1 MATTGGANIAVDGLV
16 FGYDTGYPLV
26 SGSSDAYKFNRGEPT
41 ENLIANTNLINVVDG
56 TFTTNTTV
64 DGVRILEN
72 NQVNNSHVMWNSAT
86 GFIVTCSAGA
96 YITVSAEYKTD
107 CTIRM
112 RFRDNPYDAQYD
124 IDGGNI
130 ATISE
135 QGVDFNTNG
144 EWKRYSLTAQTATT
158 NPDLWWY
165 LVDYRTNN
173 EFGRVEIRNWQ
184 IEVKSHATPFT
195 TGTRSV
201 SGSLIDLTRTT
212 DIDLSNVSF
221 DSNAQMTFDGTDDRA
236 TVADPGYPSSGTD
249 PFTLEIIYKVP
260 TGATW
265 YINGSG
271 TALIGRGSYQGSI
284 GIFRASTEG
293 NVKFWIRLDGGN
305 IYDPG
310 VTGLSRD
317 DYHHIVGT
325 FDGVDT
331 AKIYHNGVFIAQEVN
346 ANNAG
351 TFDAGGFNV
360 GGGISFG
367 GNFGGYGEGEV
378 PVSKLYNRA
387 LTASEIKS
395 NFNAIKGRFNI
406 L

>member
-144 EWKRYSLTAQTATT
+144 EWKRYSLTAQTATA

-195 TGTRSV
+195 TGTRSA

-236 TVADPGYPSSGTD
+236 TYTTPHDDSVTELTYELVFKGSRGTD
-249 PFTLEIIYKVP
+249 YTYILHNNGQDITTGNSFCTFGWLGSTDNIYGSFNGYYSSMYDTTTTIDSNKYYHLTLVWNGSTQKF
-260 TGATW
+260 
-265 YINGSG
+265 YINGVEKKSMN
-271 TALIGRGSYQGSI
+271 LGSI
-284 GIFRASTEG
+284 
-293 NVKFWIRLDGGN
+293 VK
-305 IYDPG
+305 
-310 VTGLSRD
+310 TLSA
-317 DYHHIVGT
+317 T
-325 FDGVDT
+325 T
-331 AKIYHNGVFIAQEVN
+331 S
-346 ANNAG
+346 
-351 TFDAGGFNV
+351 V
-360 GGGISFG
+360 GGEKDAAHRMMTGT
-367 GNFGGYGEGEV
+367 V
-378 PVSKLYNRA
+378 PLVKTYTRA
-387 LTASEIKS
+387 LSTQEILQ
-395 NFNAIKGRFNI
+395 NYNALKERFS

>member
-1 MATTGGANIAVDGLV
+1 MATAGGANIAVDGLV

-26 SGSSDAYKFNRGEPT
+26 SGSSDTYKFNRGEPT
-41 ENLIANTNLINVVDG
+41 ENLIANTNLINVVAG
-56 TFTTNTTV
+56 TFTTDSTV

-72 NQVNNSHVMWNSAT
+72 DQVNNSHVMWNSAT
-86 GFIVTCSAGA
+86 GFIITCSSGA

-144 EWKRYSLTAQTATT
+144 EWKRYSLTAQTATA

-195 TGTRSV
+195 TETRSV

-221 DSNAQMTFDGTDDRA
+221 DSNAQMTFDGTDDVININFP
-236 TVADPGYPSSGTD
+236 TLSSD
-249 PFTLEIIYKVP
+249 
-260 TGATW
+260 
-265 YINGSG
+265 S
-271 TALIGRGSYQGSI
+271 GSI
-284 GIFRASTEG
+284 EVVVSREG
-293 NVKFWIRLDGGN
+293 TVGN
-305 IYDPG
+305 SF
-310 VTGLSRD
+310 VFAK
-317 DYHHIVGT
+317 VGDNT
-325 FDGVDT
+325 NRYYLRQPNSD
-331 AKIYHNGVFIAQEVN
+331 
-346 ANNAG
+346 
-351 TFDAGGFNV
+351 TFDAVRGNPLSNT
-360 GGGISFG
+360 SFG
-367 GNFGGYGEGEV
+367 TLTLGKYYHLVMTWDSSTVYAYKNGVLQSSNSYTNPNTDISDAQVGDGPGSNIAINL
-378 PVSKLYNRA
+378 PILKLYNRT
-387 LTASEIKS
+387 LNPSEILQ
-395 NFNAIKGRFNI
+395 NYNAVKERFS